1 MAGYFGYLIRFHSL
15 NFRGGV
21 TGQAQRV
28 EGANTFHSFVRSDP
42 CFVKLPFKDS
52 QANFLSIRKTAK
64 SKECIEFLVK
74 GPGTDFFV
82 GFPKILWDFK
92 IASF

>member
-15 NFRGGV
+15 NFRGGNRASS
-21 TGQAQRV
+21 TSFGSQHQP
-28 EGANTFHSFVRSDP
+28 HSFVRSDP

-52 QANFLSIRKTAK
+52 QANFLWIRKRDG
-64 SKECIEFLVK
+64 EFLVK
-74 GPGTDFFV
+74 GPGTDFFLR
-82 GFPKILWDFK
+82 FPKILWDFK